1 MLQLIAYSQDDNTP
15 TYLDIDTD
23 EDISLNF
30 AVSEIQDFST
40 RKSSSSN
47 NFTLPFTNTN
57 NQFFG
62 GIYNV
67 NLATGKFD
75 VYKKTNC
82 QLLINSLTQIQ
93 GYLYVES
100 INLTTE
106 NYSVVIIGETGNLI
120 DEIGEKKLQ
129 NLDDT
134 WQNTFRHL
142 LTKDNIVAS
151 WDDNITYQGSA
162 TDKSV
167 IKYPFVNYGID
178 NKVWT
183 LGGANSND
191 ITNALGAI
199 QPYEFKPAMKMVT
212 IFDRIFAE
220 AGYSY
225 DSQFFS
231 TSGFNIYDTYMTLAN
246 NNDIVKFRPVN
257 EYFLANLSST
267 QSITGGGGLFYKILF
282 DNEVQDLQNNFNTGT
297 SLFTAPLTGTYEFG
311 IKVIASFTETG
322 AETQANYNVY
332 VFVNGVIT
340 GGLGGNTITPN
351 GSGNTVSELFQGV
364 FRVNLNATDTVGVYI
379 EAALIPSGV
388 APSNFNVLSTLSGS
402 DTEIKLMSQPYIVNG
417 SEIYLQ
423 DNWPDISQ
431 KNFLKSI
438 FEHFNMFIE
447 PKQDNPKEL
456 IIDPYPIYMDRGS
469 LLDWTN
475 KIDLSKEVQITPTIN
490 FRKEKLKWQWSPDVN
505 YLAKYRQEISQKNYG
520 SYIYEDQS
528 DLING
533 EFTNSTEFGEPT
545 NRLINISGTTAI
557 YEICVM
563 DLTARDS
570 SGGAVPLKG
579 KPRFAYFKK
588 KDLTAGRSFLI
599 YNEDLDLNDSIT
611 SYGYF
616 GHYSD
621 VPATSGVFNLNWS
634 DTYSG
639 IYNFGIWVTE
649 GTVQNPF
656 LQYWKEYLNEIY
668 SDESRMFSAYFN
680 LNALDIHNLRFNN
693 KIFVKDAF
701 YRINS
706 ISGYKPNN
714 TQPCKVQLIKL
725 FESSEGLGNK
735 CNLKIGS
742 FEQSGIVNFLNSV
755 TDLDADPTKEC
766 CEAYGYNWIASGDNG
781 DCYWKNL
788 TGPNGN
794 PFEPTPNSSGEG

>member
-1 MLQLIAYSQDDNTP
+1 MAQKYI
-15 TYLDIDTD
+15 
-23 EDISLNF
+23 F
-30 AVSEIQDFST
+30 
-40 RKSSSSN
+40 K
-47 NFTLPFTNTN
+47 
-57 NQFFG
+57 
-62 GIYNV
+62 
-67 NLATGKFD
+67 
-75 VYKKTNC
+75 
-82 QLLINSLTQIQ
+82 
-93 GYLYVES
+93 
-100 INLTTE
+100 
-106 NYSVVIIGETGNLI
+106 IIGLTLV
-120 DEIGEKKLQ
+120 KK
-129 NLDDT
+129 
-134 WQNTFRHL
+134 
-142 LTKDNIVAS
+142 I
-151 WDDNITYQGSA
+151 
-162 TDKSV
+162 
-167 IKYPFVNYGID
+167 
-178 NKVWT
+178 
-183 LGGANSND
+183 
-191 ITNALGAI
+191 
-199 QPYEFKPAMKMVT
+199 
-212 IFDRIFAE
+212 
-220 AGYSY
+220 
-225 DSQFFS
+225 
-231 TSGFNIYDTYMTLAN
+231 
-246 NNDIVKFRPVN
+246 
-257 EYFLANLSST
+257 
-267 QSITGGGGLFYKILF
+267 
-282 DNEVQDLQNNFNTGT
+282 
-297 SLFTAPLTGTYEFG
+297 
-311 IKVIASFTETG
+311 
-322 AETQANYNVY
+322 
-332 VFVNGVIT
+332 
-340 GGLGGNTITPN
+340 
-351 GSGNTVSELFQGV
+351 
-364 FRVNLNATDTVGVYI
+364 
-379 EAALIPSGV
+379 
-388 APSNFNVLSTLSGS
+388 
-402 DTEIKLMSQPYIVNG
+402 
-417 SEIYLQ
+417 
-423 DNWPDISQ
+423 
-431 KNFLKSI
+431 FLKSI

-588 KDLTAGRSFLI
+588 KALGDQNNI
-599 YNEDLDLNDSIT
+599 YLFDEATDLNDAVND
-611 SYGYF
+611 YGYF

-649 GTVQNPF
+649 GTAQNPF

-755 TDLDADPTKEC
+755 TGLDADPTKEC

>member
-82 QLLINSLTQIQ
+82 QLLIDSLTQIQ

-120 DEIGEKKLQ
+120 DELGEKKLQ
-129 NLDDT
+129 DLDDT

-183 LGGANSND
+183 LGGQNAND
-191 ITNALGAI
+191 IRDNSFPI

-212 IFDRIFAE
+212 IFNRIFAE
-220 AGYSY
+220 SGYSY
-225 DSQFFS
+225 DSQFFG

-246 NNDIVKFRPVN
+246 NNDIVKFRPLNYGFLTKQGSEQNINTVIETLIDFSDESYDIGNQFSTANKTYTLGVSGTWQFKVQSTISFTRNDGAGDTSATYKYRLKVN
-257 EYFLANLSST
+257 SSQIYESQEFIAAPSTDGTGVIQTHTLFIPINALSGDVCEMFIIAYET
-267 QSITGGGGLFYKILF
+267 
-282 DNEVQDLQNNFNTGT
+282 T
-297 SLFTAPLTGTYEFG
+297 SLTDLSAFNILISSGGTQTYWQL
-311 IKVIASFTETG
+311 IA
-322 AETQANYNVY
+322 QPY
-332 VFVNGVIT
+332 
-340 GGLGGNTITPN
+340 TPN
-351 GSGNTVSELFQGV
+351 GQT
-364 FRVNLNATDTVGVYI
+364 
-379 EAALIPSGV
+379 
-388 APSNFNVLSTLSGS
+388 
-402 DTEIKLMSQPYIVNG
+402 
-417 SEIYLQ
+417 IYLQ

-438 FEHFNMFIE
+438 FEHFNMFVE

-533 EFTNSTEFGEPT
+533 EFTNFTEFGEPT

-563 DLTARDS
+563 DLTARDNT
-570 SGGAVPLKG
+570 GQAVPLKG

-588 KDLTAGRSFLI
+588 KNLGDDNNIYLYDEATDLPDAV
-599 YNEDLDLNDSIT
+599 NE
-611 SYGYF
+611 YGYF

-649 GTVQNPF
+649 GTAQNPF

-755 TDLDADPTKEC
+755 TGLDADPTKEC

-788 TGPNGN
+788 TEPNGN
-794 PFEPTPNSSGEG
+794 PFEPTPNSSGGG